1 MNSSLQNNR
10 IRRLWWRFTIFGLIT
25 PVILFSILT
34 LVLFLKQ
41 DAIVQQLIITVNDDF
56 RGSLEI
62 EDSHISPFANFPYIS
77 IDLEHVKVYE
87 NKSKSTG
94 ILLDVADVYLGFDL
108 WTLFRG
114 TLEIRSLKLS
124 NGFIKL
130 IQFTDGS
137 FNIANALSST
147 KQIEDTGEEF
157 HMDIKT
163 IQLVNI
169 DVLKLNEES
178 QVLFDFFIHTGK
190 SKFKTSDNHIMVA
203 VESRFDLTA
212 LKSGDTTFIKKKHF
226 QVSTELDYVEDQKIL
241 TIKPSE
247 VKLEN
252 ALFKMYGQVDF
263 DNDLYVDI
271 AIEGEK
277 PNFDLFL
284 ALAPVEVTPVFQR
297 YENAGKIFFKASVK
311 GKTINGNNPTVLA
324 EFGCA
329 EAFFSNKL
337 SSKRLDDLFFKGYFT
352 TGISGKL
359 STMEFGLMDFS
370 ARPEAGTFSGNLV
383 VKNFE
388 SPEIDMQ
395 IRSDF
400 ELDFLADFLNI
411 TDLQDLTGHIALTMN
426 FHDIVDLANP
436 ERSIE
441 KLNESYFTELE
452 VKKLGFRTTAFHLP
466 FRDIDIKASMDG
478 HEATI
483 DHFRLKVGDSDLT
496 IQASISDLP
505 AILHHTADPVIA
517 SLVIKSSLLNI
528 NELTSGDTV
537 NRKPVNEQIKDMS
550 MKFKFNSSA
559 RAFTESPNLPVGEF
573 FIEDFYV
580 KLTNYP
586 HTLHDFHAD
595 VFVDDENFRIID
607 FTGMIDESDFHF
619 KGKLNHYDLWF
630 MQQPVGDTKVEFKL
644 TSNLLQL
651 QDLFSYGGENYVPED
666 YRHEEFRNLTIYGN
680 AELHFNKG
688 LKSSDVY
695 IDRLEAQMKI
705 HPMRFEKFK
714 GRIHYEDDHL
724 MVENMN
730 GKVGKSE
737 FTVNLN
743 YDLGTD
749 NGIGKKDNH
758 FSLQSRHLDFD
769 ELFNYNPP
777 PPGKQLTPEDHEAVF
792 NIYDLPFTDMTF
804 DFDIKH
810 LNYHRYLIDDFYARA
825 RTQEDHFI
833 YIDTLSLRAAGG
845 AIGMK
850 GYFNGSD
857 RNKIYLSPDLRME
870 NVDLDKLLFKFEN
883 FGQDHLVSENLH
895 GKISGTLT
903 GKIHVHADMVP
914 IIDDS
919 EIKLD
924 VEITEGRLERYAA
937 LDALSDYFKDKNLS
951 RVLFD
956 TLRNQLDV
964 NMGVLSIPKMTI
976 NSTLGFI
983 EISGKQDMNMNME
996 YYLRIPI
1003 KMVTQVGIQKLFGK
1017 KDNEPEQEDEIQFR
1031 DESKKIRFV
1040 NLKLTGTPENYK
1052 ITLGKDKLPAQ

>member
-1 MNSSLQNNR
+1 MDSNLFHGKKFWKR
-10 IRRLWWRFTIFGLIT
+10 IILFLVLTPVLLFTILTI
-25 PVILFSILT
+25 ILFWR
-34 LVLFLKQ
+34 Q
-41 DAIVQQLIITVNDDF
+41 DAIVQQLVTTVNEDF
-56 RGSLEI
+56 RGTLEI
-62 EDSHISPFANFPYIS
+62 KDSHISPFANFPYIS
-77 IDLEHVKVYE
+77 IDLDHVRVYE
-87 NKSKSTG
+87 DKTKSTDP
-94 ILLDVADVYLGFDL
+94 LLDVTDVYLGFDA
-108 WTLFRG
+108 WTLLQG
-114 TLEIRSLKLS
+114 TLEIRSLKFAD
-124 NGFIKL
+124 GFIKL

-137 FNIANALSST
+137 FNITNALSST
-147 KQIEDTGEEF
+147 KEIEDTSEEF
-157 HMDIKT
+157 HIDLKT

-178 QVLFDFFIHTGK
+178 QVLLDLFVNEAK
-190 SKFKTSDNHIMVA
+190 SKFKTSPNHLMVSLA
-203 VESRFDLTA
+203 SRFSLTVIEA
-212 LKSGDTTFIKKKHF
+212 GDTTFVKNKHF
-226 QVSTELDYVEDQKIL
+226 QLSTELDYVEDQQIL

-247 VKLEN
+247 VRLEN
-252 ALFKMYGQVDF
+252 ALFKMFGQADF
-263 DNDLYVDI
+263 DDDLYLDI
-271 AIEGEK
+271 AIEGTK

-284 ALAPVEVTPVFQR
+284 AFAPEEITPVFQR
-297 YENAGKIFFKASVK
+297 YENAGKIFFKASIK
-311 GKTINGNNPTVLA
+311 GKTINGHNPLIMA
-324 EFGCA
+324 EFGCE
-329 EAFFSNKL
+329 EAFFSNKR
-337 SSKRLDDLFFKGYFT
+337 SNKRLDDLFFKGYFT
-352 TGISGKL
+352 TGDSRSAK
-359 STMEFGLMDFS
+359 TMEFGLMDFS
-370 ARPEAGTFSGNLV
+370 ARPEAGTFSGNLK
-383 VKNFE
+383 VKNFN

-395 IRSDF
+395 VRSDF

-411 TDLQDLTGHIALTMN
+411 TDLQDLKGHVALTMN

-436 ERSIE
+436 EKSIE
-441 KLNESYFTELE
+441 KLNESYYTELE
-452 VKKLGFRTTAFHLP
+452 VKQLGFRTTAFHLP
-466 FRDIDIKASMDG
+466 FSSIDIKASMDG

-483 DHFRLKVGDSDLT
+483 DHFRIKVGDSDLS

-505 AILHHTADPVIA
+505 AILHHTTDPVSA
-517 SLVIKSSLLNI
+517 TLLVKSSLLDVK
-528 NELTSGDTV
+528 ELTSGDTL

-573 FIEDFYV
+573 FIEDFYARF
-580 KLTNYP
+580 TNYP

-595 VFVDDENFRIID
+595 VFVDDQNFRIID
-607 FTGMIDESDFHF
+607 FTGMIDKSDFHF
-619 KGKLNHYDLWF
+619 NGKLNHYDLWF
-630 MQQPVGDTKVEFKL
+630 AQQPVGDTKVEFNL
-644 TSNLLQL
+644 TSALLQL
-651 QDLFSYGGENYVPED
+651 EDLFSYGGENYVPED
-666 YRHEEFRNLTIYGN
+666 YRHEEFKNLKIHGY
-680 AELHFNKG
+680 ADLHFNKG

-695 IDRLEAQMKI
+695 IDKLEAQMKI

-714 GRIHYEDDHL
+714 GRIHYEDEHL
-724 MVENMN
+724 VVENLN
-730 GKVGKSE
+730 GTVGKSE
-737 FTVNLN
+737 FTANLN
-743 YDLGTD
+743 YYLGQDKNIRKRD
-749 NGIGKKDNH
+749 NY

-833 YIDTLSLRAAGG
+833 YVDTLSLRAAGG
-845 AIGMK
+845 AIWMK

-857 RNKIYLSPDLRME
+857 RNKIYLSPDMKMK

-895 GKISGTLT
+895 GKISGSLT
-903 GKIHVHADMVP
+903 GKIHLHADMVP

-924 VEITEGRLERYAA
+924 VEVTQGRLERYAA

-956 TLRNQLDV
+956 TLRNQFDI
-964 NMGVLSIPKMTI
+964 NNGILSIPKMTI

-996 YYLRIPI
+996 YYLSIPL
-1003 KMVTQVGIQKLFGK
+1003 KLVTQVGMQKIFGK
-1017 KDNEPEQEDEIQFR
+1017 KENDLEKEDEIQYR
-1031 DESKKIRFV
+1031 DESKKVRFI

-1052 ITLGKDKLPAQ
+1052 IALGKDKSATQ

>member
-1 MNSSLQNNR
+1 MKMSIIQSKKFWKR
-10 IRRLWWRFTIFGLIT
+10 ILLFVVLT
-25 PVILFSILT
+25 PVLLFSTLT
-34 LVLFLKQ
+34 AILFLKQ
-41 DAIVQQLIITVNDDF
+41 DAIVQHLLTTVNEEF
-56 RGSLEI
+56 RGTLEI
-62 EDSHISPFANFPYIS
+62 QDSHISPFANFPYVS
-77 IDLEHVKVYE
+77 IDLDHVKIYE
-87 NKSKSTG
+87 DKIKNG
-94 ILLDVADVYLGFDL
+94 DPLLDVADVYLGFDI
-108 WTLFRG
+108 WTLLRG

-124 NGFIKL
+124 KGFIKL
-130 IQFTDGS
+130 TQFADGS
-137 FNIANALSST
+137 FNITNALSST
-147 KQIEDTGEEF
+147 KESKEAEDSF
-157 HMDIKT
+157 AMDIKT
-163 IQLVNI
+163 IQLQNI
-169 DVLKLNEES
+169 DLLKFNEES
-178 QVLFDFFIHTGK
+178 NVLLDVFITSAK
-190 SKFKTSDNHIMVA
+190 SKFKTSPDRIMVG
-203 VESRFDLTA
+203 VDSKFELTVIKA
-212 LKSGDTTFIKKKHF
+212 GDTTFVKQKHF
-226 QVSTELDYVEDQKIL
+226 QLSTQLDYVENEKIL

-247 VKLEN
+247 VQLEN
-252 ALFKMYGQVDF
+252 AKFKMYGQADF
-263 DNDLYVDI
+263 DDDLYVDI
-271 AIEGEK
+271 AIEGQK

-284 ALAPVEVTPVFQR
+284 AFAPAEITPVFQR
-297 YENAGKIFFKASVK
+297 YENAGKIFFKASIK

-329 EAFFSNKL
+329 EAFFSNKR

-352 TGISGKL
+352 TGESGKV

-370 ARPEAGTFSGNLV
+370 ARPEAGTFSGSLV

-395 IRSDF
+395 IRSEF

-411 TDLQDLTGHIALTMN
+411 TDLQDLKGHVALTMN

-436 ERSIE
+436 EKSIE

-466 FRDIDIKASMDG
+466 FSDIDIKASMDG

-483 DHFRLKVGDSDLT
+483 DHFRIKVGNSDLN
-496 IQASISDLP
+496 IQANISDLP
-505 AILHHTADPVIA
+505 AILHHTADPVSA
-517 SLVIKSSLLNI
+517 SLFIKSSMLDVK
-528 NELTSGDTV
+528 ELTSGDTLK
-537 NRKPVNEQIKDMS
+537 RKPVNELIKDMS

-573 FIEDFYV
+573 FIEDFYA
-580 KLTNYP
+580 KLTHYP

-595 VFVDDENFRIID
+595 VFIDDENFRIIN
-607 FTGMIDESDFHF
+607 FTGMIDKSDFHF
-619 KGKLNHYDLWF
+619 NGKLNHYDLWF
-630 MQQPVGDTKVEFKL
+630 LQQPLGDTKVEFNL

-651 QDLFSYGGENYVPED
+651 EDLFSYGGENYVPED
-666 YRHEEFRNLTIYGN
+666 YRHEEFKNLKIHGQ
-680 AELHFNKG
+680 ADLHFNKG
-688 LKSSDVY
+688 LKSSDIY
-695 IDRLEAQMKI
+695 IDKLEAQMKI

-714 GRIHYEDDHL
+714 GRIHYEDEHL
-724 MVENMN
+724 VVENLS

-737 FTVNLN
+737 FLANLN
-743 YDLGTD
+743 YYLGQDKT
-749 NGIGKKDNH
+749 IRKKDNH
-758 FSLQSRHLDFD
+758 FSLQSTHLDFD

-804 DFDIKH
+804 DFNIKH
-810 LNYHRYLIDDFYARA
+810 LNYHRYLIDDFYGRA

-833 YIDTLSLRAAGG
+833 FIDTLSLRAAGG
-845 AIGMK
+845 AISMK

-857 RNKIYLSPDLRME
+857 RNKIYLSPDMRIK

-883 FGQDHLVSENLH
+883 FGQDHLISENLH

-924 VEITEGRLERYAA
+924 VEVIQGRLERYAA

-956 TLRNQLDV
+956 TLRNQFDI
-964 NMGVLSIPKMTI
+964 NKGVLTIPKMTI

-983 EISGKQDMNMNME
+983 EISGKQDINMNME
-996 YYLRIPI
+996 YYLSIPL
-1003 KMVTQVGIQKLFGK
+1003 KLVTQVGMQKIFGK
-1017 KDNEPEQEDEIQFR
+1017 RDKDPEKEDEIQYR
-1031 DESKKIRFV
+1031 DASKKVRFI
-1040 NLKLTGTPENYK
+1040 NLKLTGTPDNYK
-1052 ITLGKDKLPAQ
+1052 ISLGKDKSVTQ